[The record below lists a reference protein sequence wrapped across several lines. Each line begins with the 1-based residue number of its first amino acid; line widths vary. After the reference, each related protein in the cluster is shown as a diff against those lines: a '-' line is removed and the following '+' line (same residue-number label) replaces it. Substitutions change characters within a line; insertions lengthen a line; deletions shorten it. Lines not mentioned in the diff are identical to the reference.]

1 MQVAIQG
8 ELGSFSH
15 EAALTL
21 VPGGS
26 MMPCAAA
33 GAVLEALEAGRVDA
47 AVIPV
52 ENSLAGSVMDF
63 YDLFFSH
70 EFVVERELEMRI
82 RHNLMVAQGVTMKT
96 VRQVLSHPVALAQ
109 CKRFFAANPQWE
121 AIGFYDTAGAVRHVV
136 ESKQNH
142 LAAIGSKQAAQ
153 QYGASILQE
162 GIEDREESYTRFW
175 LIRRHDS
182 VPRESTPTKLS
193 VAFVLENR
201 PGALLQALNAFAAR
215 QLNLT
220 KIESRP
226 MTGRPWE
233 YMFYADVAI
242 PGNEEADAALIDLR
256 KLCSTVKELGRYR
269 ALNPASKRIESISG

>member
-15 EAALTL
+15 EASLTL
-21 VPGGS
+21 LPQGAIV
-26 MMPCAAA
+26 PCAAA
-33 GAVLEALEAGRVDA
+33 GAVLEALDSGRVDA

-63 YDLFFSH
+63 YDLFFAH
-70 EFVVERELEMRI
+70 EFIVELELEMRI
-82 RHNLMVAQGVTMKT
+82 RHNLMAAKGATKAT

-109 CKRFFAANPQWE
+109 CKGFFASHPEFE
-121 AIGFYDTAGAVRHVV
+121 ARAFYDTAGAVRHVV
-136 ESKQNH
+136 ESGQLE
-142 LAAIGSKQAAQ
+142 LAAIGSKQAAR
-153 QYGASILQE
+153 QYGAILLE
-162 GIEDREESYTRFW
+162 ESIEDREESYTRFW
-175 LIRRHDS
+175 LIRRHNS
-182 VPRESTPTKLS
+182 VPVEASPSKLS

-201 PGALLQALNAFAAR
+201 PGALLQALNTFATR

-233 YMFYADVAI
+233 YMFYADVTI
-242 PGNEEADAALIDLR
+242 PGNEEANAALVDL
-256 KLCSTVKELGRYR
+256 KKVCSTVKELGRYR
-269 ALNPASKRIESISG
+269 VLNPASKR

>member
-1 MQVAIQG
+1 MDVAIQG

-15 EAALTL
+15 EASLILLPEGAI
-21 VPGGS
+21 V
-26 MMPCAAA
+26 PCAAA
-33 GAVLEALEAGRVDA
+33 GAVLEALDSSRVDA

-63 YDLFFSH
+63 YDLFFAH

-82 RHNLMVAQGVTMKT
+82 RHNLTVAPRVTMDK

-109 CKRFFAANPQWE
+109 CKGFFAAHPQLE
-121 AIGFYDTAGAVRHVV
+121 AIAFYDTAGAVRHVV
-136 ESKQNH
+136 ESRQNH
-142 LAAIGSKQAAQ
+142 LAAIGSKQAAR
-153 QYGASILQE
+153 QYGAHILE
-162 GIEDREESYTRFW
+162 ESIEDREESYTRFW
-175 LIRRHDS
+175 LIRRHS
-182 VPRESTPTKLS
+182 SASTEAVPTKLS

-201 PGALLQALNAFAAR
+201 PGALLHALNTFAAR

-233 YMFYADVAI
+233 YMFYADVTI
-242 PGNEEADAALIDLR
+242 PGSEEADAALLDL
-256 KLCSTVKELGRYR
+256 KKVCSTVKELGRYR
-269 ALNPASKRIESISG
+269 VLNPASNR

>member
-15 EAALTL
+15 EASLIL
-21 VPGGS
+21 LPEGS
-26 MMPCAAA
+26 IVPCAAA
-33 GAVLEALEAGRVDA
+33 GAVLEQLESGRVDA

-63 YDLFFSH
+63 YDLFFAH

-82 RHNLMVAQGVTMKT
+82 RHNLMVAPSVSMGR

-109 CKRFFAANPQWE
+109 CKGFFAAHPLLQPMPY
-121 AIGFYDTAGAVRHVV
+121 YDTAGAVRHVV
-136 ESKQNH
+136 ESREDH
-142 LAAIGSKQAAQ
+142 LAAIGSQQAAR
-153 QYGASILQE
+153 QYGATILE
-162 GIEDREESYTRFW
+162 ENIEDREESYTRFW
-175 LIRRHDS
+175 LIRRLGS
-182 VPRESTPTKLS
+182 CATEPAPTKLS

-201 PGALLQALNAFAAR
+201 PGALLHALNTFAAR

-226 MTGRPWE
+226 MAGRPWE
-233 YMFYADVAI
+233 YMFYADVTI
-242 PGNEEADAALIDLR
+242 PESGDVDAVLVDLR
-256 KLCSTVKELGRYR
+256 KACSTVQELGRYR
-269 ALNPASKRIESISG
+269 VLNPASNR

>member
-15 EAALTL
+15 EASLML
-21 VPGGS
+21 VPDGTIV
-26 MMPCAAA
+26 PCAAA
-33 GAVLEALEAGRVDA
+33 GAVLEALGSGRVEA

-63 YDLFFSH
+63 YDLFFAH

-82 RHNLMVAQGVTMKT
+82 RHNLMVAPGVSMES

-109 CKRFFAANPQWE
+109 CKRFFAVHPQFE
-121 AIGFYDTAGAVRHVV
+121 AIGFYDTAGAVRHVA

-142 LAAIGSKQAAQ
+142 LAAIGSKQAAR
-153 QYGASILQE
+153 QYGATILEE

-175 LIRRHDS
+175 LIRRHGS
-182 VPRESTPTKLS
+182 AAKEAAPTKLS
-193 VAFVLENR
+193 VAFVLENQ
-201 PGALLQALNAFAAR
+201 PGSLLQALNAFAVR

-233 YMFYADVAI
+233 YMFYADVTV
-242 PGNEEADAALIDLR
+242 PGNEEADAALFDLR
-256 KLCSTVKELGRYR
+256 KLCSTVKELGRYQV
-269 ALNPASKRIESISG
+269 LNPASKR

>member
-1 MQVAIQG
+1 MQIAIQG

-15 EAALTL
+15 EAAVTL
-21 VPGGS
+21 VPDGEIV
-26 MMPCAAA
+26 PCAAA
-33 GAVLEALEAGRVDA
+33 GAVLEALGTGRVDA

-63 YDLFFSH
+63 YDLFFAH
-70 EFVVERELEMRI
+70 EFEVERELEMRI
-82 RHNLMVAQGVTMKT
+82 RHNLIVAQGVTT
-96 VRQVLSHPVALAQ
+96 ETIRQVLSHPVALAQ
-109 CKRFFAANPQWE
+109 CRRFFSANPQWE

-136 ESKQNH
+136 ESKQDH
-142 LAAIGSKQAAQ
+142 LAAIGSKQAAR
-153 QYGASILQE
+153 QYSASVLQE

-175 LIRRHDS
+175 LIRRLGS
-182 VPRESTPTKLS
+182 APKEKVPTKLS

-201 PGALLQALNAFAAR
+201 PGALLQALNSFAAR

-242 PGNEEADAALIDLR
+242 PGNEAADEALIDLR

-269 ALNPASKRIESISG
+269 AMNPASKR

>member
-1 MQVAIQG
+1 MEVAIQG

-21 VPGGS
+21 VPGVIVV
-26 MMPCAAA
+26 PCAAA
-33 GAVLEALEAGRVDA
+33 GAVLEALGSGRVDA

-63 YDLFFSH
+63 YDLFFEH

-82 RHNLMVAQGVTMKT
+82 RHNLIAAPGVTVES

-109 CKRFFAANPQWE
+109 CKRFFAAHPQFE
-121 AIGFYDTAGAVRHVV
+121 AIGFYDTAGSVRHIMQ
-136 ESKQNH
+136 SKQNDV
-142 LAAIGSKQAAQ
+142 AAIASRQAARH
-153 QYGASILQE
+153 YGGNILQE

-175 LIRRHDS
+175 LIRRQGS
-182 VPRESTPTKLS
+182 APKEAAPTKLS
-193 VAFVLENR
+193 LAFLLENR
-201 PGALLQALNAFAAR
+201 PGALLQALNTFAAR
-215 QLNLT
+215 ELNLT

-226 MTGRPWE
+226 MIGRPWE

-242 PGNEEADAALIDLR
+242 PGNEEADAALDDLR
-256 KLCSTVKELGRYR
+256 KLCRTVKELGRYR
-269 ALNPASKRIESISG
+269 VLNPASK

>member
-1 MQVAIQG
+1 MQVGIQG

-15 EAALTL
+15 EASLIL
-21 VPGGS
+21 LPEGEIV
-26 MMPCAAA
+26 PCAAA
-33 GAVLEALEAGRVDA
+33 GAVLEALDSDRVDA

-63 YDLFFSH
+63 YDLFFAH
-70 EFVVERELEMRI
+70 EFFVERELEMRI
-82 RHNLMVAQGVTMKT
+82 RHNLMVAQGVTLGT

-109 CKRFFAANPQWE
+109 CKGFFSAHPQLE
-121 AIGFYDTAGAVRHVV
+121 AIAFYDTAGAVRHVS
-136 ESKQNH
+136 ESRQNH
-142 LAAIGSKQAAQ
+142 LGAIGSKQAAR

-175 LIRRHDS
+175 LIRRHS
-182 VPRESTPTKLS
+182 SAPTEEAPTKLS

-201 PGALLQALNAFAAR
+201 PGALLHALNTFAAR

-226 MTGRPWE
+226 ITGHPWE
-233 YMFYADVAI
+233 YMFFADVTI
-242 PGNEEADAALIDLR
+242 PGSEEADAALLDLR
-256 KLCSTVKELGRYR
+256 KVCSTVKELGRYR
-269 ALNPASKRIESISG
+269 VLNSASNR

>member
-15 EAALTL
+15 EASVTM
-21 VPGGS
+21 VPDGEIV
-26 MMPCAAA
+26 PCAAA
-33 GAVLEALEAGRVDA
+33 GAVLEALASRRVDA

-63 YDLFFSH
+63 YDLFFAH
-70 EFVVERELEMRI
+70 EFLVERELEMRI
-82 RHNLMVAQGVTMKT
+82 RHNLMVAPGVAIDT

-109 CKRFFAANPQWE
+109 CKRFFAAHPQFE
-121 AIGFYDTAGAVRHVV
+121 SMAFYDTAGAVRHVA
-136 ESKQNH
+136 ESKRKD
-142 LAAIGSKQAAQ
+142 LAAIGSKQAAR
-153 QYGASILQE
+153 QYGATILEE
-162 GIEDREESYTRFW
+162 GIEDREQSYTRFW
-175 LIRRHDS
+175 LIRRHGS
-182 VPRESTPTKLS
+182 AAKEPSPEKLS

-201 PGALLQALNAFAAR
+201 PGALLEALNTFAAR

-233 YMFYADVAI
+233 YMFYADVTV
-242 PGNEEADAALIDLR
+242 PGNEEADAALFDLR

-269 ALNPASKRIESISG
+269 VLNPASNG

>member
-15 EAALTL
+15 EASLTL
-21 VPGGS
+21 LPQGAIV
-26 MMPCAAA
+26 PCAAA
-33 GAVLEALEAGRVDA
+33 GAVLEALGSGRVDA

-63 YDLFFSH
+63 YDLFFAH
-70 EFVVERELEMRI
+70 EFIVELELEMRI
-82 RHNLMVAQGVTMKT
+82 RHNLMAAKGATKAT

-109 CKRFFAANPQWE
+109 CKGFFASHPEFE
-121 AIGFYDTAGAVRHVV
+121 ARAFYDTAGAVRHVV
-136 ESKQNH
+136 ESGQLE
-142 LAAIGSKQAAQ
+142 LAAIGSKQAAR
-153 QYGASILQE
+153 QYGAILLE
-162 GIEDREESYTRFW
+162 ESIEDREESYTRFW
-175 LIRRHDS
+175 LIRRHNS
-182 VPRESTPTKLS
+182 VPVEAAPSKLS

-201 PGALLQALNAFAAR
+201 PGALLQALNTFAAR

-233 YMFYADVAI
+233 YMFYADVTI
-242 PGNEEADAALIDLR
+242 PGNEEANAALVDLR
-256 KLCSTVKELGRYR
+256 KVCSAVKELGRYR
-269 ALNPASKRIESISG
+269 VLNPASKR

>member
-1 MQVAIQG
+1 MEVAIQG

-21 VPGGS
+21 VPGVIVV
-26 MMPCAAA
+26 PCAAA
-33 GAVLEALEAGRVDA
+33 GAVLEALGSGRVDA

-63 YDLFFSH
+63 YDLFFEH

-82 RHNLMVAQGVTMKT
+82 RHNLIAAPGVTVES

-109 CKRFFAANPQWE
+109 CKRFFAAHPQFE
-121 AIGFYDTAGAVRHVV
+121 AIGFYDTAGSVRHIMQ
-136 ESKQNH
+136 SKQNDV
-142 LAAIGSKQAAQ
+142 AAIASRQAARH
-153 QYGASILQE
+153 YGGNILQE

-175 LIRRHDS
+175 LIRRQGS
-182 VPRESTPTKLS
+182 APKEAAPTKLS
-193 VAFVLENR
+193 LAFLLENR
-201 PGALLQALNAFAAR
+201 PGALLQALNTFAAR
-215 QLNLT
+215 ELNLT

-226 MTGRPWE
+226 MIGRPWE

-242 PGNEEADAALIDLR
+242 PGSEEADAALDDLR
-256 KLCSTVKELGRYR
+256 KLCRTVKELGRYR
-269 ALNPASKRIESISG
+269 VLNPASK

>member
-1 MQVAIQG
+1 MRVAIQG

-15 EAALTL
+15 EASRML
-21 VPGGS
+21 VPDGIIV
-26 MMPCAAA
+26 PCAAA
-33 GAVLEALEAGRVDA
+33 GAVLEALGNSHVEA

-63 YDLFFSH
+63 YDLFFAH

-82 RHNLMVAQGVTMKT
+82 RHNLMVAHGVLLET

-109 CKRFFAANPQWE
+109 CKRFFAAHPQLE
-121 AIGFYDTAGAVRHVV
+121 AIGFYDTAGAVRHVA

-142 LAAIGSKQAAQ
+142 LAAIGSQQAAH
-153 QYGASILQE
+153 QYGATVLEE

-175 LIRRHDS
+175 LIRRHGS
-182 VPRESTPTKLS
+182 AMQEAAPTKLS

-201 PGALLQALNAFAAR
+201 PGALLQALNTFAAR

-226 MTGRPWE
+226 MIGRPWE
-233 YMFYADVAI
+233 YMFYADVTV
-242 PGNEEADAALIDLR
+242 PGNEEADAALLDL
-256 KLCSTVKELGRYR
+256 KQLCSTVKELGRYR
-269 ALNPASKRIESISG
+269 ILNPASKRKEGKV

>member
-1 MQVAIQG
+1 MIVAIQG

-15 EAALTL
+15 EASLTL
-21 VPGGS
+21 LPDGTIV
-26 MMPCAAA
+26 PCAAA
-33 GAVLEALEAGRVDA
+33 GAVLEALGSGRVDA

-63 YDLFFSH
+63 YDLFFAH

-82 RHNLMVAQGVTMKT
+82 RHNLMVAEGVKMETL
-96 VRQVLSHPVALAQ
+96 RQVLSHPVALAQ
-109 CKRFFAANPQWE
+109 CKGFFAAHPQLE

-136 ESKQNH
+136 ESRQNH
-142 LAAIGSKQAAQ
+142 LAAIGSKQAARH
-153 QYGASILQE
+153 YGARILE
-162 GIEDREESYTRFW
+162 ESIEDREESYTRFW
-175 LIRRHDS
+175 LIRRHS
-182 VPRESTPTKLS
+182 SAATEAAPTKLS

-201 PGALLQALNAFAAR
+201 PGALLQALNTFAAR

-233 YMFYADVAI
+233 YMFYADVTI
-242 PGNEEADAALIDLR
+242 PGNQEADAALFDLR
-256 KLCSTVKELGRYR
+256 KVCSTVKELGRYR
-269 ALNPASKRIESISG
+269 VLNPASKR

>member
-15 EAALTL
+15 EASLTL
-21 VPGGS
+21 LPEGAVV
-26 MMPCAAA
+26 PCAAA
-33 GAVLEALEAGRVDA
+33 GAVLEALESGRVDA

-63 YDLFFSH
+63 YDLFFAH
-70 EFVVERELEMRI
+70 EFLVERELEMRI
-82 RHNLMVAQGVTMKT
+82 RHNLMVAQGVALGT

-109 CKRFFAANPQWE
+109 CKGFFAAHPQLE
-121 AIGFYDTAGAVRHVV
+121 AIAFYDTAGAVRHVA
-136 ESKQNH
+136 ESRQNH
-142 LAAIGSKQAAQ
+142 LAAIGSKQAAR

-162 GIEDREESYTRFW
+162 SIEDREESYTRFW
-175 LIRRHDS
+175 LIRRLG
-182 VPRESTPTKLS
+182 STATEIVPTKLS

-201 PGALLQALNAFAAR
+201 PGALLHALNTFAAR

-233 YMFYADVAI
+233 YMFYADVTV
-242 PGNEEADAALIDLR
+242 PGNEEADAALFDLR
-256 KLCSTVKELGRYR
+256 KVCSTVKELGRYR
-269 ALNPASKRIESISG
+269 VLNPASNR

>member
-1 MQVAIQG
+1 MHVAIQG

-15 EAALTL
+15 EASLTL
-21 VPGGS
+21 LPEGAIV
-26 MMPCAAA
+26 PCAAA
-33 GAVLEALEAGRVDA
+33 GAVLEALASGRVEA

-63 YDLFFSH
+63 YDLFFAH

-82 RHNLMVAQGVTMKT
+82 RHNLMVAPGVTMET

-109 CKRFFAANPQWE
+109 CKGFFAAHPQFE
-121 AIGFYDTAGAVRHVV
+121 AIGFYDTAGAVRHVAD
-136 ESKQNH
+136 SRQNH

-153 QYGASILQE
+153 QYHATILEE

-175 LIRRHDS
+175 LIRRHSSAPTEAD
-182 VPRESTPTKLS
+182 PTKLS

-201 PGALLQALNAFAAR
+201 PGALLHALNTFAAR
-215 QLNLT
+215 QLNLS

-233 YMFYADVAI
+233 YMFYADVSI
-242 PGNEEADAALIDLR
+242 PGSKEADAALFDLR
-256 KLCSTVKELGRYR
+256 KVCSSVKELGRYR
-269 ALNPASKRIESISG
+269 VLNPASNR

>member
-1 MQVAIQG
+1 MEVAIQG

-21 VPGGS
+21 VPGVVVV
-26 MMPCAAA
+26 PCAAA
-33 GAVLEALEAGRVDA
+33 GAVLEALGCSRVDA

-63 YDLFFSH
+63 YDLFFEH

-82 RHNLMVAQGVTMKT
+82 RHNLIAAPGVTIES

-109 CKRFFAANPQWE
+109 CKRFFAAHPQFE
-121 AIGFYDTAGAVRHVV
+121 AIGFYDTAGSVRHIMQ
-136 ESKQNH
+136 SKQDDV
-142 LAAIGSKQAAQ
+142 AAIASRQAARH
-153 QYGASILQE
+153 YGANILQE

-175 LIRRHDS
+175 LIRRHGS
-182 VPRESTPTKLS
+182 APKEEAPTKLS
-193 VAFVLENR
+193 LAFLLENR
-201 PGALLQALNAFAAR
+201 PGALLQALNSFAAR
-215 QLNLT
+215 GLNLT

-233 YMFYADVAI
+233 YMFYADIAI
-242 PGNEEADAALIDLR
+242 PGNEVADAALEDLR
-256 KLCSTVKELGRYR
+256 KLCRTVKELGRYR
-269 ALNPASKRIESISG
+269 VLNPASN